1 MDGIILTL
9 TNHLAANWNKIMQYR
24 ESIIVSGAHASTIP
38 VVLFCFVICTYCPFV
53 IISIKL
59 YNYRNLVYCYTCIYL
74 LCVLLN
80 ICTLKKKI
88 SGAHASTIPPEIV
101 VTLDWEI
108 NLCKDISTHINF
120 CKDIS
125 THVSLCIGLCIPSNV
140 LLEMMDNM
148 NPVYY

>member
-38 VVLFCFVICTYCPFV
+38 
-53 IISIKL
+53 
-59 YNYRNLVYCYTCIYL
+59 
-74 LCVLLN
+74 
-80 ICTLKKKI
+80 
-88 SGAHASTIPPEIV
+88 PEIV
-101 VTLDWEI
+101 VTLDWE
-108 NLCKDISTHINF
+108 INF